1 MKIIRFKNLMRTLMA
16 TCLIATASVSSVSA
30 QTTTTATP
38 AANESIDVTEQS
50 STWIQVLQANGID
63 IPTGADGVV
72 ISNGEGGNITA
83 SLDAIVTQADTTVIN
98 AGNIAG
104 GFNAINFV
112 NGSGT
117 GSVTNLSTGV
127 ISSDS
132 RAINI
137 GGSVAVE
144 NAGQIVGT
152 GDQRNGTVY
161 SDSVANNFSVNNS
174 GVIDAGAGN
183 QGSGVALEIAD
194 RTTADI
200 VNSGTIQ
207 GRTNA
212 PGVSST
218 SGLSGDGVRLANF
231 GAAADRVFDGTIT
244 NEASGVISSESDSGT
259 TAGLRVANTIGFQG
273 KLDNEGLIEGQR
285 NGLYFGNA
293 VDGLG
298 GDHTGGVV
306 NNSGRIESQSRALNI
321 DGTGLEVNN
330 SGSILGTGDQRN
342 GTVYADSTAQDF
354 ELNNSGSVDAGE
366 GNEGAA
372 FSVELSESGNDFSI
386 NNSGTLAG
394 RGNAGA
400 GVATAGDGI
409 RLERT
414 RVDGALDGTTT
425 GLFTGDITNS
435 GTISSE
441 GANGTV
447 GGFRAVNGTSFQGT
461 LTNEADGEISG
472 EQNGVYFGNA
482 TPAGGG
488 DHTGGVVQNEGTI
501 SSGSRALNID
511 GTGLEVNN
519 SGSILGTGDQRN
531 GTVYADSTAQDFD
544 LNNSG
549 SIDAG
554 AGNQGAGFSAELS
567 EAGNDFSINNS
578 GTIAGRGDA
587 GAGDATAG
595 DGIRLERTR
604 VAGALDGTTTGLFTG
619 DITNSGTI
627 SSEGANGTVG
637 GFRAVNGTSFQGT
650 LTNEADGEISGEQNG
665 VYFGNATPAGGGD
678 HTGGVVRNKGTISSG
693 SRALNIDGE
702 GLAVVNEGSIV
713 GTGNQRNGTVYSDD
727 TANNFSLDNSGLI
740 DAGVGN
746 AGSGVSLSVGDS
758 LNATIDNSGTIQ
770 GRTQAGAPLGS
781 ADAQAGDGLRLE
793 GVRGTDAD
801 GNVTFAAG
809 AFTGTISNS
818 GKIASGDNTAGTV
831 AGVRAVNG
839 LSFQGTLDNTG
850 VISGTTNGLYFGNA
864 VNGEGAD
871 HTGGVVNNSGVIS
884 SDSRALNIDGTG
896 LEVNNEGSILGTG
909 NQRNGTVYADS
920 TAQDF
925 TLNNRGSIDA
935 GAGNEGAGFSA
946 ELSATGNDFTINN
959 SGELRGRGTAGAG
972 LATAGDGI
980 RLERTRVDGALD
992 GSTTGL
998 FTGTINNSGI
1008 VTSEGDSGTTGGFR
1022 AVNGVSFQGTLN
1034 NTGTISGVQN
1044 GVYFGN
1050 PNAAGGGDHTGGVVN
1065 NFGVISSDS
1074 RAFNLDGE
1082 GLQVNNHGDILA
1094 TGAQRNGTFYVDGT
1108 ANNFSLNNS
1117 GSIDATGGSGS
1128 GLSIQVGNLDGDVQS
1143 GSIVN
1148 SGSIIGSGDSGFDA
1162 GIRLFSGATNTVFN
1176 GDIVNEVGGLISS
1189 DGSPAVLIE
1198 EGVQFDGSLINA
1210 GQIDGSIFL
1219 ASGDL
1224 DLLDSSLLSLTIDSL
1239 SDFDT
1244 VDIGGDL
1251 TFGGS
1256 LELNFLDSSAFEIGQ
1271 TIDLFDFGSAL
1282 GSFDNVFAGP
1292 LALDLSNLAS
1302 QGTVTFA
1309 AAPGIA
1315 AVPEPSSFVVL
1326 ALGGGLALLRRRRS

>member
-1 MKIIRFKNLMRTLMA
+1 M
-16 TCLIATASVSSVSA
+16 
-30 QTTTTATP
+30 
-38 AANESIDVTEQS
+38 
-50 STWIQVLQANGID
+50 
-63 IPTGADGVV
+63 
-72 ISNGEGGNITA
+72 
-83 SLDAIVTQADTTVIN
+83 
-98 AGNIAG
+98 
-104 GFNAINFV
+104 
-112 NGSGT
+112 
-117 GSVTNLSTGV
+117 
-127 ISSDS
+127 ISSES

-137 GGSVAVE
+137 GGAVAVE
-144 NAGQIVGT
+144 NAGQVIGT
-152 GDQRNGTVY
+152 GNQRNGTVY
-161 SDSVANNFSVNNS
+161 SDSAANNFSIDNS

-183 QGSGVALEIAD
+183 
-194 RTTADI
+194 
-200 VNSGTIQ
+200 
-207 GRTNA
+207 
-212 PGVSST
+212 
-218 SGLSGDGVRLANF
+218 
-231 GAAADRVFDGTIT
+231 
-244 NEASGVISSESDSGT
+244 
-259 TAGLRVANTIGFQG
+259 
-273 KLDNEGLIEGQR
+273 
-285 NGLYFGNA
+285 
-293 VDGLG
+293 
-298 GDHTGGVV
+298 
-306 NNSGRIESQSRALNI
+306 
-321 DGTGLEVNN
+321 
-330 SGSILGTGDQRN
+330 
-342 GTVYADSTAQDF
+342 
-354 ELNNSGSVDAGE
+354 
-366 GNEGAA
+366 EGAG
-372 FSVELSESGNDFSI
+372 FSAELSENGTDFSI

-400 GVATAGDGI
+400 GAATAGDGI

-414 RVDGALDGTTT
+414 RVAGALDGSTT

-447 GGFRAVNGTSFQGT
+447 GGFRAVNGVDFQGT
-461 LTNEADGEISG
+461 LTNEADGVISG
-472 EQNGVYFGNA
+472 VQNGVYFGNA

-488 DHTGGVVQNEGTI
+488 DHTGGVVDNKGTI
-501 SSGSRALNID
+501 SSDSRALNID
-511 GTGLEVNN
+511 GAGLEVNN

-554 AGNQGAGFSAELS
+554 AGNQGAAFSAELS

-578 GTIAGRGDA
+578 GTIAGRGNA
-587 GAGDATAG
+587 GAGVATAG

-604 VAGALDGTTTGLFTG
+604 VNGALDGTTTGLFTG

-637 GFRAVNGTSFQGT
+637 GFRAVNGVDFQGT
-650 LTNEADGEISGEQNG
+650 LTNEADGVISGEQNG

-702 GLAVVNEGSIV
+702 GLTVVNEGEII

-727 TANNFSLDNSGLI
+727 TASNFSLDNSGRI
-740 DAGVGN
+740 DAGIGN
-746 AGSGVSLSVGDS
+746 AGSGVSLSVGDT
-758 LNATIDNSGTIQ
+758 LDATIDNSGTIQ

-781 ADAQAGDGLRLE
+781 ADALAGDGLRLE
-793 GVRGTDAD
+793 GVRGINAEGD
-801 GNVTFAAG
+801 VTFSPG

-818 GKIASGDNTAGTV
+818 GKIASGENTAGTV

-864 VNGEGAD
+864 VDGEGAD

-884 SDSRALNIDGTG
+884 SDSRAVNLDGTG
-896 LEVNNEGSILGTG
+896 LELNNEGSILGTG

-920 TAQDF
+920 TAQGF

-935 GAGNEGAGFSA
+935 GEGNEGAGFSA
-946 ELSATGNDFTINN
+946 ELSAAGNDFTINN

-972 LATAGDGI
+972 SATAGDGI
-980 RLERTRVDGALD
+980 RLERTRVNGALD

-1074 RAFNLDGE
+1074 RAFNLDGD

-1108 ANNFSLNNS
+1108 ADNFTLTNS
-1117 GSIDATGGSGS
+1117 GSIDARGGSGS
-1128 GLSIQVGNLDGDVQS
+1128 ALSIQVGSFAGDVQN
-1143 GSIVN
+1143 GSISN
-1148 SGSIIGSGDSGFDA
+1148 SGSIIGFGDSGIDA
-1162 GIRLFSGATNTVFN
+1162 GVRLFSGATDVVFS

-1189 DGSPAVLIE
+1189 DGSPAVLVE
-1198 EGVQFDGSLINA
+1198 DGVLFDGSLINA

-1224 DLLDSSLLSLTIDSL
+1224 ELLDSSSLSLSIDSL
-1239 SDFDT
+1239 SDFET
-1244 VDIGGDL
+1244 IDIGQGALSFDG
-1251 TFGGS
+1251 T
-1256 LELNFLDSSAFEIGQ
+1256 LELDFLDPFAFEVGQ
-1271 TIDLFDFGSAL
+1271 TFDLFDFGFAS
-1282 GSFDNVFAGP
+1282 GSFDNV
-1292 LALDLSNLAS
+1292 LACLLYTSPSPRDRQKSRM
-1302 QGTVTFA
+1302 
-1309 AAPGIA
+1309 
-1315 AVPEPSSFVVL
+1315 PSS
-1326 ALGGGLALLRRRRS
+1326 A

>member
-1 MKIIRFKNLMRTLMA
+1 MKVTRFKKLMVALSA
-16 TCLIATASVSSVSA
+16 TCVLATVNGASVSA

-38 AANESIDVTEQS
+38 SANQEVEVTEDS
-50 STWIQVLQANGID
+50 STWIQVLQSNGIE
-63 IPTGADGVV
+63 IPAGADGVV
-72 ISNGEGGNITA
+72 INNGAGGVITA
-83 SLDAIVTQADTTVIN
+83 PLDAIVTQSDTTIFN
-98 AGNIAG
+98 AGRIEG
-104 GFNAINFV
+104 GVNAINFV
-112 NGSGT
+112 NGAGS
-117 GSVTNLSTGV
+117 GSVTNLASGV

-137 GGSVAVE
+137 GGPVAVK
-144 NAGQIVGT
+144 NAGQIIGT
-152 GDQRNGTVY
+152 GNQRNGTIY
-161 SDSVANNFSVNNS
+161 SDSAANGFSVQNS
-174 GVIDAGAGN
+174 GVIDAG
-183 QGSGVALEIAD
+183 
-194 RTTADI
+194 
-200 VNSGTIQ
+200 
-207 GRTNA
+207 
-212 PGVSST
+212 
-218 SGLSGDGVRLANF
+218 
-231 GAAADRVFDGTIT
+231 
-244 NEASGVISSESDSGT
+244 
-259 TAGLRVANTIGFQG
+259 
-273 KLDNEGLIEGQR
+273 K
-285 NGLYFGNA
+285 
-293 VDGLG
+293 
-298 GDHTGGVV
+298 
-306 NNSGRIESQSRALNI
+306 
-321 DGTGLEVNN
+321 
-330 SGSILGTGDQRN
+330 
-342 GTVYADSTAQDF
+342 
-354 ELNNSGSVDAGE
+354 
-366 GNEGAA
+366 GNEGAG
-372 FSVELSESGNDFSI
+372 FSAELSDAGTSFSI
-386 NNSGTLAG
+386 NNSGTIAG
-394 RGNAGA
+394 RGDAGA
-400 GVATAGDGI
+400 GLATAGDGI

-447 GGFRAVNGTSFQGT
+447 GGFRAVNGTDFQGT
-461 LTNEADGEISG
+461 LTNEAGGVISG

-488 DHTGGVVQNEGTI
+488 DHTGGVVRNEGTI

-511 GTGLEVNN
+511 GTGLKVDN

-531 GTVYADSTAQDFD
+531 GTVYADSTAQGFD

-549 SIDAG
+549 TIDAG
-554 AGNQGAGFSAELS
+554 AGNLGAGFSAELS

-587 GAGDATAG
+587 GAGLATAG

-604 VAGALDGTTTGLFTG
+604 VDGALDGTTTGLFTG

-637 GFRAVNGTSFQGT
+637 GFRAVNGTDFQGT
-650 LTNEADGEISGEQNG
+650 LTNEAGGVISGEQNG

-678 HTGGVVRNKGTISSG
+678 HTGGVVRNEGTISSG

-702 GLAVVNEGSIV
+702 GLTVVNEGLIV
-713 GTGNQRNGTVYSDD
+713 GTGDQRNGTVYSDD
-727 TANNFSLDNSGLI
+727 TASNFSLDNSGRI

-746 AGSGVSLSVGDS
+746 AGSGVTLSVGDTLS
-758 LNATIDNSGTIQ
+758 ATIDNSGTIQ
-770 GRTQAGAPLGS
+770 GRTQDGAPLGS
-781 ADAQAGDGLRLE
+781 ADALAGDGLRLE
-793 GVRGTDAD
+793 GVRGTNAD
-801 GNVTFAAG
+801 GGVTFAPG

-818 GKIASGDNTAGTV
+818 GEIASGDNTAGTV

-896 LEVNNEGSILGTG
+896 LEVNNTGSILGTG
-909 NQRNGTVYADS
+909 DQRNGTVYADS
-920 TAQDF
+920 TAQGF
-925 TLNNRGSIDA
+925 TLNNRGTIDA
-935 GAGNEGAGFSA
+935 GEGNEGAGFSA
-946 ELSATGNDFTINN
+946 ELSAGGNDFTINN

-1050 PNAAGGGDHTGGVVN
+1050 PTPAGGGDHTGGVVN

-1074 RAFNLDGE
+1074 RAFNLDGD
-1082 GLQVNNHGDILA
+1082 GLQVNNSGDILA

-1108 ANNFSLNNS
+1108 ADNFTLNNS
-1117 GSIDATGGSGS
+1117 GAIDATGGSGS
-1128 GLSIQVGNLDGDVQS
+1128 GLSIQVGSFDGDVQN
-1143 GSIVN
+1143 GTVFN

-1162 GIRLFSGATNTVFN
+1162 GVRLFTSINGAEFN
-1176 GDIVNEVGGLISS
+1176 GDIFNDVSGLISA
-1189 DGSPAVLIE
+1189 DGSPAVLVE
-1198 EGVQFDGSLINA
+1198 ENVQFNGSFINA
-1210 GQIDGSIFL
+1210 GQIDGSVSL
-1219 ASGDL
+1219 ASGDF
-1224 DLLDSSLLSLTIDSL
+1224 DLLDSSVLSLTFDSATE
-1239 SDFDT
+1239 FDT
-1244 VDIGGDL
+1244 FDIAGDL
-1251 TFGGS
+1251 LFGGT
-1256 LELNFLDSSAFEIGQ
+1256 LELNFLDPLAFEVGQ
-1271 TIDLFDFGSAL
+1271 TFDLFDFGSAT
-1282 GSFDNVFAGP
+1282 GTFDNIFAGP
-1292 LALDLSNLAS
+1292 LSLDTSNLLS
-1302 QGTVTFA
+1302 QGTVTVA
-1309 AAPGIA
+1309 SVSATS
-1315 AVPEPSSFVVL
+1315 VPEPSSFTVL
-1326 ALGGGLALLRRRRS
+1326 ALSGLVFLRRRRK

>member
-1 MKIIRFKNLMRTLMA
+1 LIACTDSFDLQFFSQFNAMVLPRGDISQCPPGKTETIRSKILRYQTMKVTRYKNLIRTILA
-16 TCLIATASVSSVSA
+16 TCLIATAGVSSVSA
-30 QTTTTATP
+30 QTTTTTTP
-38 AANESIDVTEQS
+38 AAGDTVNVTEQMT
-50 STWIQVLQANGID
+50 TWIQVLQANGID
-63 IPTGADGVV
+63 IPAGADGVV

-83 SLDAIVTQADTTVIN
+83 SLNAIVTQADTTVVS

-104 GFNAINFV
+104 GTNAINFV
-112 NGSGT
+112 NGSGS

-137 GGSVAVE
+137 GGSVSVS
-144 NAGQIVGT
+144 NAGQIIGT

-161 SDSVANNFSVNNS
+161 SDSVANNFSVNNT

-207 GRTNA
+207 GRTNTA
-212 PGVSST
+212 GVSSA

-231 GAAADRVFDGTIT
+231 GGPADRVFDGNIT

-259 TAGLRVANTIGFQG
+259 TAGLRVANTVGFQG
-273 KLDNEGLIEGQR
+273 QLDNEGLIEGQR
-285 NGLYFGNA
+285 NGLYFGNS
-293 VDGLG
+293 VNGLG

-330 SGSILGTGDQRN
+330 SGSITGTGNQRN

-354 ELNNSGSVDAGE
+354 NLNNSGSIDAGA
-366 GNEGAA
+366 GNEGAG
-372 FSVELSESGNDFSI
+372 FSAELSEAGNDFSI
-386 NNSGTLAG
+386 NNSGTLTG

-400 GVATAGDGI
+400 GAATAGDGI

-414 RVDGALDGTTT
+414 RVKGALDGTTT

-447 GGFRAVNGTSFQGT
+447 GGFRAVNGVDFQGS
-461 LTNEADGEISG
+461 LVNEAGGEISG

-488 DHTGGVVQNEGTI
+488 DHTGGVVEN
-501 SSGSRALNID
+501 R
-511 GTGLEVNN
+511 
-519 SGSILGTGDQRN
+519 
-531 GTVYADSTAQDFD
+531 
-544 LNNSG
+544 
-549 SIDAG
+549 
-554 AGNQGAGFSAELS
+554 
-567 EAGNDFSINNS
+567 
-578 GTIAGRGDA
+578 
-587 GAGDATAG
+587 
-595 DGIRLERTR
+595 
-604 VAGALDGTTTGLFTG
+604 
-619 DITNSGTI
+619 
-627 SSEGANGTVG
+627 
-637 GFRAVNGTSFQGT
+637 
-650 LTNEADGEISGEQNG
+650 
-665 VYFGNATPAGGGD
+665 
-678 HTGGVVRNKGTISSG
+678 GTISSG

-702 GLAVVNEGSIV
+702 GLTVVNEGSIL

-727 TANNFSLDNSGLI
+727 TASNFSLENSGRI

-770 GRTQAGAPLGS
+770 GRTQAGAPLSS

-793 GVRGTDAD
+793 GVRGTNAD
-801 GNVTFAAG
+801 GNTTFAAG
-809 AFTGTISNS
+809 VFTGTISNS

-850 VISGTTNGLYFGNA
+850 VISGTSNGLYFGNA

-896 LEVNNEGSILGTG
+896 LEVNNTGSILGTG

-925 TLNNRGSIDA
+925 TLNNQGSIDA
-935 GAGNEGAGFSA
+935 GEGNEGAGFSA
-946 ELSATGNDFTINN
+946 ELSSAGNNFTINN

-972 LATAGDGI
+972 SATTGDGI
-980 RLERTRVDGALD
+980 RLERTRVNGALE

-998 FTGTINNSGI
+998 FTGTINNSG
-1008 VTSEGDSGTTGGFR
+1008 VVSSEGDSGTTGGFR

-1050 PNAAGGGDHTGGVVN
+1050 PTPAGGGDHTGGVVN

-1074 RAFNLDGE
+1074 RAFNLDGD
-1082 GLQVNNHGDILA
+1082 GLQVNNRGDILA

-1108 ANNFSLNNS
+1108 ADNFTLNNS

-1128 GLSIQVGNLDGDVQS
+1128 GLSIQVGSFDGDVQN
-1143 GSIVN
+1143 GSIFN
-1148 SGSIIGSGDSGFDA
+1148 SGSIIGSGDSGIDA
-1162 GIRLFSGATNTVFN
+1162 GLRLFTGTDGAEFN
-1176 GDIVNEVGGLISS
+1176 GDIFNDVGGVISA

-1198 EGVQFDGSLINA
+1198 ENVLFNGSFVNA
-1210 GQIDGSIFL
+1210 GRIDGSVSL
-1219 ASGDL
+1219 ASGHFE
-1224 DLLDSSLLSLTIDSL
+1224 LLDTSVLSL
-1239 SDFDT
+1239 
-1244 VDIGGDL
+1244 DIGSETDFEAIDIAGNLIFDG
-1251 TFGGS
+1251 T
-1256 LELNFLDSSAFEIGQ
+1256 LELNFLNPLEFEVGQ
-1271 TIDLFDFGSAL
+1271 TIDLFDFEFASGA
-1282 GSFDNVFAGP
+1282 FDNVFAGP
-1292 LALDLSNLAS
+1292 LSLDLSNLAS
-1302 QGTVTFA
+1302 FGTVTVA
-1309 AAPGIA
+1309 ANAI
-1315 AVPEPSSFVVL
+1315 PEPSSFTVL
-1326 ALGGGLALLRRRRS
+1326 ALAAIATLRRRK

>member
-578 GTIAGRGDA
+578 GTIAGRGNA
-587 GAGDATAG
+587 GAGVATAG

-604 VAGALDGTTTGLFTG
+604 VDGALDGTTTGLFTG

-1162 GIRLFSGATNTVFN
+1162 GIRLFSGATNAVFN

>member
-38 AANESIDVTEQS
+38 AANESINVTEQS

-273 KLDNEGLIEGQR
+273 ELDNEGLIEGQR

-306 NNSGRIESQSRALNI
+306 NNSGRIESQ
-321 DGTGLEVNN
+321 
-330 SGSILGTGDQRN
+330 
-342 GTVYADSTAQDF
+342 
-354 ELNNSGSVDAGE
+354 
-366 GNEGAA
+366 
-372 FSVELSESGNDFSI
+372 
-386 NNSGTLAG
+386 
-394 RGNAGA
+394 
-400 GVATAGDGI
+400 
-409 RLERT
+409 
-414 RVDGALDGTTT
+414 
-425 GLFTGDITNS
+425 
-435 GTISSE
+435 
-441 GANGTV
+441 
-447 GGFRAVNGTSFQGT
+447 
-461 LTNEADGEISG
+461 
-472 EQNGVYFGNA
+472 
-482 TPAGGG
+482 
-488 DHTGGVVQNEGTI
+488 
-501 SSGSRALNID
+501 SRALNID

-578 GTIAGRGDA
+578 GTIAGRGNA
-587 GAGDATAG
+587 GAGVATAG
-595 DGIRLERTR
+595 DGIRLQRTR
-604 VAGALDGTTTGLFTG
+604 VDGSLDGTTTGLITG

-972 LATAGDGI
+972 SATAGDGI

-1244 VDIGGDL
+1244 VDIGGEL

>member
-1 MKIIRFKNLMRTLMA
+1 MKITRFKNLMSAFLA
-16 TCLIATASVSSVSA
+16 TCFIATANVSTVSA
-30 QTTTTATP
+30 QISTTRTP
-38 AANESIDVTEQS
+38 AAGEAVNVTEQS
-50 STWIQVLQANGID
+50 TTWIQVLQANGID
-63 IPTGADGVV
+63 IPAGADGVV

-83 SLDAIVTQADTTVIN
+83 PLDAIVTQADTTVIN

-104 GFNAINFV
+104 GLNAINFV
-112 NGSGT
+112 NGSGS
-117 GSVTNLSTGV
+117 GSVSNLSTGV
-127 ISSDS
+127 ISSES

-137 GGSVAVE
+137 GGAVAVE
-144 NAGQIVGT
+144 NAGQVIGT
-152 GDQRNGTVY
+152 GNQRNGTVY
-161 SDSVANNFSVNNS
+161 SDSAANNFSIDNS

-183 QGSGVALEIAD
+183 
-194 RTTADI
+194 
-200 VNSGTIQ
+200 
-207 GRTNA
+207 
-212 PGVSST
+212 
-218 SGLSGDGVRLANF
+218 
-231 GAAADRVFDGTIT
+231 
-244 NEASGVISSESDSGT
+244 
-259 TAGLRVANTIGFQG
+259 
-273 KLDNEGLIEGQR
+273 
-285 NGLYFGNA
+285 
-293 VDGLG
+293 
-298 GDHTGGVV
+298 
-306 NNSGRIESQSRALNI
+306 
-321 DGTGLEVNN
+321 
-330 SGSILGTGDQRN
+330 
-342 GTVYADSTAQDF
+342 
-354 ELNNSGSVDAGE
+354 
-366 GNEGAA
+366 EGAG
-372 FSVELSESGNDFSI
+372 FSAELSENGTDFSI

-400 GVATAGDGI
+400 GAATAGDGI

-414 RVDGALDGTTT
+414 RVAGALDGSTT

-447 GGFRAVNGTSFQGT
+447 GGFRAVNGVDFQGT
-461 LTNEADGEISG
+461 LTNEADGVISG
-472 EQNGVYFGNA
+472 VQNGVYFGNA

-488 DHTGGVVQNEGTI
+488 DHTGGVVDNKGTI
-501 SSGSRALNID
+501 SSDSRALNID
-511 GTGLEVNN
+511 GAGLEVNN

-554 AGNQGAGFSAELS
+554 AGNQGAAFSAELS

-578 GTIAGRGDA
+578 GTIAGRGNA
-587 GAGDATAG
+587 GAGVATAG

-604 VAGALDGTTTGLFTG
+604 VNGALDGTTTGLFTG

-637 GFRAVNGTSFQGT
+637 GFRAVNGVDFQGT
-650 LTNEADGEISGEQNG
+650 LTNEADGVISGEQNG

-702 GLAVVNEGSIV
+702 GLTVVNEGEII

-727 TANNFSLDNSGLI
+727 TASNFSLDNSGRI
-740 DAGVGN
+740 DAGIGN
-746 AGSGVSLSVGDS
+746 AGSGVSLSVGDT
-758 LNATIDNSGTIQ
+758 LDATIDNSGTIQ

-781 ADAQAGDGLRLE
+781 ADALAGDGLRLE
-793 GVRGTDAD
+793 GVRGINAEGD
-801 GNVTFAAG
+801 VTFSPG

-818 GKIASGDNTAGTV
+818 GKIASGENTAGTV

-864 VNGEGAD
+864 VDGEGAD

-884 SDSRALNIDGTG
+884 SDSRAVNLDGTG
-896 LEVNNEGSILGTG
+896 LELNNEGSILGTG

-920 TAQDF
+920 TAQGF

-935 GAGNEGAGFSA
+935 GEGNEGAGFSA
-946 ELSATGNDFTINN
+946 ELSAAGNDFTINN

-972 LATAGDGI
+972 SATAGDGI
-980 RLERTRVDGALD
+980 RLERTRVNGALD

-1074 RAFNLDGE
+1074 RAFNLDGD

-1108 ANNFSLNNS
+1108 ADNFTLTNS
-1117 GSIDATGGSGS
+1117 GSIDARGGSGS
-1128 GLSIQVGNLDGDVQS
+1128 ALSIQVGSFAGDVQN
-1143 GSIVN
+1143 GSISN
-1148 SGSIIGSGDSGFDA
+1148 SGSIIGFGDSGIDA
-1162 GIRLFSGATNTVFN
+1162 GVRLFSGATDVVFS

-1189 DGSPAVLIE
+1189 DGSPAVLVE
-1198 EGVQFDGSLINA
+1198 DGVLFDGSLINA

-1224 DLLDSSLLSLTIDSL
+1224 ELLDSSSLSLSIDSL
-1239 SDFDT
+1239 SDFET
-1244 VDIGGDL
+1244 IDIGQGALSFDG
-1251 TFGGS
+1251 T
-1256 LELNFLDSSAFEIGQ
+1256 LELDFLDPFAFEVGQ
-1271 TIDLFDFGSAL
+1271 TFDLFDFGFAS
-1282 GSFDNVFAGP
+1282 GSFDNVLAGP
-1292 LALDLSNLAS
+1292 LSLDLSNLATL
-1302 QGTVTFA
+1302 GTISVA
-1309 AAPGIA
+1309 AVPSS
-1315 AVPEPSSFVVL
+1315 VPEPSSLVL
-1326 ALGGGLALLRRRRS
+1326 LGLSGTLLLRRRRKYSV